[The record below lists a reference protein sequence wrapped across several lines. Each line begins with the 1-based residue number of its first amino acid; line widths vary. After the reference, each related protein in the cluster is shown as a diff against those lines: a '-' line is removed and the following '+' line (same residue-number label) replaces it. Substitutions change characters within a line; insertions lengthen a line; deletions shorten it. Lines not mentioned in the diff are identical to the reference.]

1 MRPLC
6 VSTSTHSSAAVA
18 QRPATT
24 SYWDSR
30 SSWSSIISLKTD
42 IPPVDMPAVAV
53 PDAPPVMAVESA
65 LGLSWTAP
73 PEVSAL

>member
-6 VSTSTHSSAAVA
+6 VRTSTHSSGSVA

-30 SSWSSIISLKTD
+30 SAWSSIISLKTLM
-42 IPPVDMPAVAV
+42 PELMPAVAV
-53 PDAPPVMAVESA
+53 PDAPPVIVVESA
-65 LGLSWTAP
+65 LGLSWVTP
-73 PEVSAL
+73 DSVSEE

>member
-1 MRPLC
+1 MRPLW

-24 SYWDSR
+24 SYWESR

-42 IPPVDMPAVAV
+42 MPPPVMPAVAV

-65 LGLSWTAP
+65 LGSSWTAP
-73 PEVSAL
+73 SVVSAL